1 MRYAVLFLFLILL
14 TGCGSSPTTRFYT
27 LNMIPASAGHRDISG
42 PVQLSAVH
50 IPPDLD
56 RREMVRMKGENSVEI
71 SSTNRWAAELDIMI
85 RNVLAEDLEARLPRG
100 KLILPEAPVPDGAGT
115 LVVTVTEFGPDAT
128 GEVKLDGSWSLL
140 SGQTGASILR
150 LDFHLS
156 GGAAPDADATAAAM
170 SRALGELASQ
180 MAATLASR

>member
-1 MRYAVLFLFLILL
+1 MILL
-14 TGCGSSPTTRFYT
+14 SGCGSSPTTRFYT
-27 LNMIPASAGHRDISG
+27 LSMVPAATDRRDISG
-42 PVQLSAVH
+42 RVQLAAVH

-56 RREMVRMKGENSVEI
+56 RREMVSMKGENSVEI

-85 RNVLAEDLEARLPRG
+85 RNILAEDLEARLPRG
-100 KLILPEAPVPDGAGT
+100 KLILPEAPAPDGAGT
-115 LVVTVTEFGPDAT
+115 LVVTLTEFGRDAK

-150 LDFHLS
+150 REFHLN
-156 GGAAPDADATAAAM
+156 GGAAPGADATAAAM